1 MKFRII
7 SACMIA
13 SLFLTFFASS
23 RSENDLPQAELLS
36 YDYSFNTNFGI
47 GYQTN
52 TELERSDI
60 KNNQWNEEDKW
71 IKLWLRIHILTP
83 RNDEWNHPQQYCQA
97 INVTNVKVSSTSLQ
111 DIHYR
116 PELLPS
122 SNALPLNCS
131 PATMDD
137 SYDDWEEYWKKLF
150 PNWSL
155 SSPYRSTSY
164 WSDLLENGETEW
176 ILELLIKDIGQDEE
190 EIHAFVNSLSIQC
203 EIDVNY
209 GELGTS
215 KICVA
220 NGSAQHEVRF
230 DENAVQF
237 RADSFFEEHFED
249 TNEKPAYLTNSDNV
263 LLCSN
268 DTYLNAFHA
277 APEQYSLFGISITM
291 LKQMPWA
298 ICNVEASITPNDT
311 VIGIL
316 TDSAD
321 AVYVNT
327 PPRDGHFNRPSQT
340 P

>member
-36 YDYSFNTNFGI
+36 YEYFFNTNFGI

-52 TELERSDI
+52 TVLERSDI

-97 INVTNVKVSSTSLQ
+97 INVTNVKVSSTSIQ

-116 PELLPS
+116 PKLLPS

-164 WSDLLENGETEW
+164 WSD
-176 ILELLIKDIGQDEE
+176 
-190 EIHAFVNSLSIQC
+190 SL
-203 EIDVNY
+203 
-209 GELGTS
+209 G
-215 KICVA
+215 
-220 NGSAQHEVRF
+220 
-230 DENAVQF
+230 
-237 RADSFFEEHFED
+237 
-249 TNEKPAYLTNSDNV
+249 
-263 LLCSN
+263 
-268 DTYLNAFHA
+268 
-277 APEQYSLFGISITM
+277 
-291 LKQMPWA
+291 
-298 ICNVEASITPNDT
+298 
-311 VIGIL
+311 
-316 TDSAD
+316 
-321 AVYVNT
+321 
-327 PPRDGHFNRPSQT
+327 NR
-340 P
+340 